1 MFATCGQQVD
11 IWDEERTEPVRS
23 FNWGVDS
30 INSVK
35 FNPVEVSVFVHLNL
49 VTKFNFLLD
58 YLESEQELLSATI
71 EFTALSSDMLVK

>member
-23 FNWGVDS
+23 FSWGVDS

-35 FNPVEVSVFVHLNL
+35 FNPVEVCTQHIVLIILYHQFMEA
-49 VTKFNFLLD
+49 F
-58 YLESEQELLSATI
+58 
-71 EFTALSSDMLVK
+71 